1 MLARDGSHLLTNNY
15 VVDETATRL
24 RNGIGPAAA
33 LGFRQM
39 LLDAVAARRLRIT
52 WIDEKA
58 EAEREVARGGRS
70 WTETNLGG
78 SRAGGRSSL
87 GGGGPPQP
95 DRKGVAGHTPWGG
108 SASLNQAE
116 TDVSPAEPHPEDL
129 VEVRGLEPLASS
141 VRGKRSTG
149 LSYTPRMGCQ
159 ANIALPAISR
169 RPPGAAVD
177 RRARTPRGHRA
188 TPRRPPP
195 PTRQRRGEPA
205 PP

>member
-58 EAEREVARGGRS
+58 EAEREVARGGRA

-78 SRAGGRSSL
+78 SRAGGARALTAVARRSL
-87 GGGGPPQP
+87 IAKVLL
-95 DRKGVAGHTPWGG
+95 DTP
-108 SASLNQAE
+108 
-116 TDVSPAEPHPEDL
+116 H
-129 VEVRGLEPLASS
+129 
-141 VRGKRSTG
+141 
-149 LSYTPRMGCQ
+149 
-159 ANIALPAISR
+159 
-169 RPPGAAVD
+169 GAAQ
-177 RRARTPRGHRA
+177 RA
-188 TPRRPPP
+188 
-195 PTRQRRGEPA
+195 
-205 PP
+205 